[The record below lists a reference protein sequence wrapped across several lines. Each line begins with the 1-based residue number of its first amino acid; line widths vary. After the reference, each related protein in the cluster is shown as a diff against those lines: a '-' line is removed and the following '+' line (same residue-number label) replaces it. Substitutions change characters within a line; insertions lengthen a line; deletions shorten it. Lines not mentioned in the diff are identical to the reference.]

1 MPRSPGDMPEGSS
14 PLTRGARRWHRGP
27 ALSSGLIPA
36 HAGSTVSMTQIRG
49 STRAH
54 PRSRGE
60 HAAAVVLWCWGFG
73 SSPLTRGARSLSTV
87 ARPSPRLI
95 PAHAGSTL
103 RNQQQ
108 QQCTAYSRS
117 NSVEKLTPQR
127 RCFLKRAL
135 AHSLRL
141 PFPKRSRF
149 PADAGRIIKDKPS
162 KSVGTQSCR

>member
-1 MPRSPGDMPEGSS
+1 MDEGSS
-14 PLTRGARRWHRGP
+14 PLTRGAQAKSETAGG
-27 ALSSGLIPA
+27 LSGLIPA
-36 HAGSTVSMTQIRG
+36 HAGSTWAALLRVLLP
-49 STRAH
+49 RAH

-60 HAAAVVLWCWGFG
+60 HMPSGLHCARPAG
-73 SSPLTRGARSLSTV
+73 SSPLTRGARVGAFDGESG
-87 ARPSPRLI
+87 AGLI

-117 NSVEKLTPQR
+117 NSVEKLPPQR